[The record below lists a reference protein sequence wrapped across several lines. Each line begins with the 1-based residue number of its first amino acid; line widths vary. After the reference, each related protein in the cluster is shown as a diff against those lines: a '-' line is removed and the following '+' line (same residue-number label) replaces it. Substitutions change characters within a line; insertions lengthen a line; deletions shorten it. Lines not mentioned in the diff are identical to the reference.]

1 MATTA
6 AEQSKTRS
14 DLAQLAGT
22 GPFSLISVL
31 AGVLVGYATFALLL
45 GGAIA
50 VLTRRGSELDLTEG
64 WGNLT
69 TRGGVLLGVMLLA
82 SYLLAGYMAGRMAW
96 RHGILHGIAVFLGS
110 VVVVGAIALLVRS
123 LAKPDDVKVAS
134 DALRGF
140 GVPTTREEWGNVG
153 TAVGVLSLG
162 GMFIGSVL
170 GGVLGERW
178 FTKVSRR
185 ATIAEVDVRERL
197 ESTNATRTTARNGNG
212 NGNGNGHKS
221 GSATTEDF
229 DELTKEELYHRAQ
242 EEDIPGRSHMTK
254 DELKEALQKSS

>member
-22 GPFSLISVL
+22 GPVSLMSIL
-31 AGVLVGYATFALLL
+31 GGVLVGYATFALLL

-64 WGNLT
+64 WDNLS
-69 TRGGVLLGVMLLA
+69 TRGGVLLGVLLLA

-96 RHGILHGIAVFLGS
+96 RRGIVHGIGVFVGS
-110 VVVVGAIALLVRS
+110 VVVIGGVALLVRS
-123 LAKPDDVKVAS
+123 LAKPDDVEVVS
-134 DALRGF
+134 EALRGF

-153 TAVGVLSLG
+153 TSVGVLSLG
-162 GMFIGSVL
+162 GMFLGSVI
-170 GGVLGERW
+170 GGLLGERW

-185 ATIAEVDVRERL
+185 ALDAEVDIRERMVA
-197 ESTNATRTTARNGNG
+197 TNERMAPVAAGQRTRNGNG
-212 NGNGNGHKS
+212 NGRRNRK
-221 GSATTEDF
+221 ADDL
-229 DELTKEELYHRAQ
+229 DELSKDELYNRAQ
-242 EEDIPGRSHMTK
+242 EEDIPGRSQMTK
-254 DELKEALQKSS
+254 EELKEALEKQS